1 MNPCPCGHQGDGSDR
16 CTCDPAVVA
25 RYRGRISGPLLD
37 RIDLHVDVPEVKYRE
52 LTAEPDG
59 EPSRT
64 IAERVGAARR
74 RQMERFRAE
83 GILWNSQMGPRQL
96 RRHCRLD
103 SQARA
108 QLESAVE
115 RLGLSARA
123 FDRVLKVARTIADL
137 ADSPAISADHIAEAI
152 QYRSLDRSY
161 WEGV

>member
-1 MNPCPCGHQGDGSDR
+1 MNPCPCGYYNSVLRSCVCSPPQIQ
-16 CTCDPAVVA
+16 
-25 RYRGRISGPLLD
+25 RYLSRISGPLLD

-52 LTAEPDG
+52 LTSEPDG

-96 RRHCRLD
+96 RRFCRLEAP
-103 SQARA
+103 ARA

-137 ADSPAISADHIAEAI
+137 ADAPAVSADHIAEAI